1 MLRAFK
7 SFSHKRCASNFDLDV
22 PNLIWLGMHQHHFF
36 DAEEPLLDLSYKYLW
51 IINKIQDE
59 SLPRIY
65 RETK

>member
-7 SFSHKRCASNFDLDV
+7 SFSPKRCASNFDLAV
-22 PNLIWLGMHQHHFF
+22 QNLIWLEMHPHHFF
-36 DAEEPLLDLSYKYLW
+36 DAEEPLLDLSYNDW

-59 SLPRIY
+59 SLPRMY